1 MRQVGQLSRWPLTVE
16 AVTWTPTTVRTGG
29 IPGPLHQE
37 WRLLVRLACELPA
50 RAVVYLD
57 AGGVRRHSRRWGR
70 RAERAME
77 LEVGFMPWDWGTS
90 DDVRV
95 SADEVVEVES
105 AELKH
110 DPVAATVMG
119 VASGSVGSTGVPMT
133 ILTIPS
139 VGVELGVLAVA
150 STETTANRTSWRVRD
165 EYVTGLGEFDFLAV
179 GRTRGK
185 LDIGQ

>member
-1 MRQVGQLSRWPLTVE
+1 
-16 AVTWTPTTVRTGG
+16 
-29 IPGPLHQE
+29 
-37 WRLLVRLACELPA
+37 
-50 RAVVYLD
+50 
-57 AGGVRRHSRRWGR
+57 
-70 RAERAME
+70 ME